1 MQGDL
6 HRQQSAIEKLH
17 AEMVGAIGAEK
28 RKYEVM
34 AAQMNED
41 MSGQCKSY
49 ETVLNQKDKD
59 MHNMKASYEARL
71 ENQQRTFDE
80 ALKQERAL
88 LNNQREHYDKLL
100 AQKETDQDNLK
111 DHYEVLCG
119 QLRIDMSAQKKSYDV
134 QLQQLAEERDRLKL
148 SYDSLL
154 HQKAEESA
162 ANASQID
169 RLGEECNGLR
179 QKLALQLEVQAGV
192 EVKLGNAT
200 DGLLGM
206 EEKVYKSNKI
216 SLEILKQLKDA
227 EMEIAKLQQYVIDLK
242 QRIAV
247 YIPVKDDRTDQRLAE
262 YINNYPERSKLKI
275 MFMRE
280 SEGVYQF
287 GTKRIFVK
295 VESNSIKIRVGGG
308 YLSIDE
314 FLDQYTPVEL
324 ERLERQDPLRR
335 FNEKVAVQKTIIN

>member
-1 MQGDL
+1 
-6 HRQQSAIEKLH
+6 
-17 AEMVGAIGAEK
+17 
-28 RKYEVM
+28 
-34 AAQMNED
+34 
-41 MSGQCKSY
+41 
-49 ETVLNQKDKD
+49 
-59 MHNMKASYEARL
+59 
-71 ENQQRTFDE
+71 
-80 ALKQERAL
+80 
-88 LNNQREHYDKLL
+88 
-100 AQKETDQDNLK
+100 
-111 DHYEVLCG
+111 
-119 QLRIDMSAQKKSYDV
+119 MSAQKKSYDV

-154 HQKAEESA
+154 NQKAGESR
-162 ANASQID
+162 ANANQID

-262 YINNYPERSKLKI
+262 YINNYPERSKPKI

-280 SEGVYQF
+280 SEGDYQF

-324 ERLERQDPLRR
+324 ERLERQDPLKR
-335 FNEKVAVQKTIIN
+335 FNEKVLVQKTIVNQVVREASPVSRSNSPLRSRGGRAGSALAGLRNIDSPGIRGSPIMRYY